1 MLPNRVC
8 HRAVSLFIKAA
19 QWIHSSRNLGLGAY
33 APPADKQNWTV
44 IASEGL

>member
-1 MLPNRVC
+1 MLPKRGC
-8 HRAVSLFIKAA
+8 HSAVSSFIKAA

-33 APPADKQNWTV
+33 APPADKQNWAV